1 MIVEILPKLSVFLDH
16 RQGNLHLHIKQV
28 LMSIPSIEFDP
39 DKYSQQLAKKVD
51 WVVDLLAALNPP
63 QATIFESPPIHFR
76 MRAEF
81 RIWHDKQTAVPHCF
95 YAMFE
100 KNNPKQPVRVNHYP
114 IGSTRI
120 TSLMQPLLEA
130 INASSNLCHKLF
142 QLEFLSTT
150 SDECLVSL
158 IYHRQLDDEWYRAA
172 LILEQTFN
180 IHIIGRARKQRLV
193 VSRDYVHECLH
204 INGKAF
210 HYLQQEN
217 SFTQPNA
224 AINRQMIS
232 WACNA
237 IGAVQNRDLLELYCG
252 NGNFTIPLAGYF
264 RHVIATEIAKP
275 SIKTATKNC
284 QLNHVDNI
292 QFIRLSAEE
301 TTAALNQERE
311 FRRLEGISLA
321 DYDFSTVLVDPPR
334 AGLDQAT
341 LQLVAQFETIIY
353 ISCNP
358 LTLKEN
364 LETLSQSHNIE
375 DFAIFDQFP
384 YTEHCESGVIL
395 KKLA

>member
-1 MIVEILPKLSVFLDH
+1 LAAGQFTIFSL
-16 RQGNLHLHIKQV
+16 KQL

-39 DKYSQQLAKKVD
+39 DKYSQQLIKKVD
-51 WVVDLLAALNPP
+51 WVVDLLAGLNPP

-81 RIWHDKQTAVPHCF
+81 RIWHDKKTVVPYCF

-130 INASSNLCHKLF
+130 INGSSNLSHKLF
-142 QLEFLSTT
+142 QIEFLST
-150 SDECLVSL
+150 SIDECLVSL
-158 IYHRQLDDEWYRAA
+158 IYHRRLDDEWYREA
-172 LILEQTFN
+172 LILEQSFN
-180 IHIIGRARKQRLV
+180 IHVIGRARKQRLV
-193 VSRDYVHECLH
+193 VSRDYVHEYLQ
-204 INGKAF
+204 INGKNF

-224 AINRQMIS
+224 AINQQMIR
-232 WACNA
+232 WVCNA
-237 IGAVQNRDLLELYCG
+237 MGSEQDRDLLELYCG
-252 NGNFTIPLAGYF
+252 NGNFTIPLADYF
-264 RHVIATEIAKP
+264 RQIIATEMAKS
-275 SIKTATKNC
+275 SIKMASKNC
-284 QLNHVDNI
+284 ELNQVDNI
-292 QFIRLSAEE
+292 NFIRLSAQE

-334 AGLDQAT
+334 AGLDQST
-341 LQLVAQFETIIY
+341 LQLVAKFETIIY

-364 LETLSQSHNIE
+364 LEILSQSHNIE

>member
-1 MIVEILPKLSVFLDH
+1 
-16 RQGNLHLHIKQV
+16 
-28 LMSIPSIEFDP
+28 MSIPSIKFDP
-39 DKYSQQLAKKVD
+39 DKYSQQLVKKVD
-51 WVVDLLAALNPP
+51 WVVDLLAELNPP
-63 QATIFESPPIHFR
+63 PATIFESPPIHFR

-100 KNNPKQPVRVNHYP
+100 KKKPKQAVRVNHYP

-120 TSLMQPLLEA
+120 TSLMEPLIEA
-130 INASSNLCHKLF
+130 INATSILSHKLF
-142 QLEFLSTT
+142 QLEFLSTS

-158 IYHRQLDDEWYRAA
+158 IYHRQLDDEWRREA
-172 LILEQTFN
+172 LILEQSFN
-180 IHIIGRARKQRLV
+180 IHVIGRARKQRVV
-193 VSRDYVHECLH
+193 VSRDYVHECLQ
-204 INGKAF
+204 INGKDF

-224 AINRQMIS
+224 TINQQMIG
-232 WACNA
+232 WVCNVM
-237 IGAVQNRDLLELYCG
+237 GSRQDRDLLELYCG

-264 RHVIATEIAKP
+264 RQIIATEMAKS
-275 SIKTATKNC
+275 SIKMATKNC
-284 QLNHVDNI
+284 ELNQVDNI
-292 QFIRLSAEE
+292 KFIRLSAEE

-311 FRRLEGISLA
+311 FRRLEGISLT

-341 LQLVAQFETIIY
+341 VQLVAQFETIIY

-364 LETLSQSHNIE
+364 LKALLPSHGIE

-384 YTEHCESGVIL
+384 YTEHCEIGVIL
-395 KKLA
+395 KKLSRP